1 MAMIFS
7 TEGSVGEGSAWK
19 TTGCVDPI
27 FDDGQS
33 GLMNKTGLVLAQQYN
48 YRLGGSV
55 QGAGS
60 NYYMWGFSSDI
71 DSIVDPSGLQVK
83 VSGIWRS
90 PVDSIIGGLG
100 YGDATL
106 AADYGMNIDGVVFLN
121 GLPIAEGQ
129 WGPADS

>member
-1 MAMIFS
+1 
-7 TEGSVGEGSAWK
+7 
-19 TTGCVDPI
+19 
-27 FDDGQS
+27 
-33 GLMNKTGLVLAQQYN
+33 
-48 YRLGGSV
+48 
-55 QGAGS
+55 
-60 NYYMWGFSSDI
+60 MWGFSSDI